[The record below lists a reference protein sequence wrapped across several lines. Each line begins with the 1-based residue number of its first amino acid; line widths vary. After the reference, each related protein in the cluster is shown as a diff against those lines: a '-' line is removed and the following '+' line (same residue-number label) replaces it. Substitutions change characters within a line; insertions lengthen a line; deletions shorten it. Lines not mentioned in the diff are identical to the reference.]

1 MSTGKGNASS
11 GIGRRRDLARKGA
24 TESYQERRAE
34 IARAAAKVFD
44 KRGYR
49 GTTIG
54 AVAEAMG
61 TDRASLYYY
70 ISGKEELFDEV
81 VREVTEVN
89 VTTAEEIRATNAP
102 APEKLRAMIEALMA
116 SYAQNYPMLYVYMRE
131 NLKQLGG
138 TRSGWSRHMRR
149 LNKRYEEAVIDVVQ
163 QGMDEGTIRPVGS
176 ARVIGFGIIGMVGWT
191 NRWFDPERSPEPAEQ
206 IARTYADMVLAGL
219 VVDQA

>member
-1 MSTGKGNASS
+1 MSTGENGGTS

-54 AVAEAMG
+54 AVADAMG

-81 VREVTEVN
+81 VREVTEIN
-89 VTTAEEIRATNAP
+89 VTTAEEIRDTTAP
-102 APEKLRAMIEALMA
+102 APEKLRAMIEALMS

-149 LNKRYEEAVIDVVQ
+149 LNKRYEEAVIAVVQ
-163 QGMDEGTIRPVGS
+163 QGMDEGTIRAGS
-176 ARVIGFGIIGMVGWT
+176 ARVVGFGIIGMVGWT
-191 NRWFDPERSPEPAEQ
+191 NRWFDPERSPDSAEE
-206 IARTYADMVLAGL
+206 IATTYADMILNGL
-219 VVDQA
+219 VIER